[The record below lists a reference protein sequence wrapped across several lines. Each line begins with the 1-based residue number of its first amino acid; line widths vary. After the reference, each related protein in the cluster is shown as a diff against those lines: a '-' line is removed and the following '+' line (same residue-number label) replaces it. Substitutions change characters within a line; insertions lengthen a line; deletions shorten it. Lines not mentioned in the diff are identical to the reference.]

1 MAPIL
6 SILTYSVVA
15 IVNLFP
21 LLALSQTSNSF
32 YYPTASAGQS
42 FRQGEELNVSWTT
55 NFTDPHLD
63 LFCSNINNQT
73 SRASADIVIP
83 TSAIQ
88 QYRISD
94 PSVNNFK
101 IQLDYAPQPNCL
113 LQIQDG
119 PGPVAERPS
128 FGTGVFAIADVDGGS
143 ATSIE
148 NKDGMCQC
156 GDGKQYRR
164 MGRRWWGFGGE

>member
-6 SILTYSVVA
+6 STLTYSAVA

-63 LFCSNINNQT
+63 IFCSNINN
-73 SRASADIVIP
+73 P
-83 TSAIQ
+83 IQ

-143 ATSIE
+143 ATSID

>member
-1 MAPIL
+1 MARML
-6 SILTYSVVA
+6 STFAYSVVA

-21 LLALSQTSNSF
+21 LLASSQTPNTF

-55 NFTDPHLD
+55 NFTDPYLD
-63 LFCSNINNQT
+63 LFCSNINN
-73 SRASADIVIP
+73 P
-83 TSAIQ
+83 IQ
-88 QYRISD
+88 QYKIPD

-101 IQLDYAPQPNCL
+101 IMLDYAPQPNCL

-143 ATSIE
+143 ATSIDNNNE
-148 NKDGMCQC
+148 MCQC
-156 GDGKQYRR
+156 ADGKQYRR

>member
-1 MAPIL
+1 MAPML
-6 SILTYSVVA
+6 STFTYSVVA

-21 LLALSQTSNSF
+21 FLASSQTQNSF
-32 YYPTASAGQS
+32 YYPTASAAQS

-55 NFTDPHLD
+55 NFTDPYLD
-63 LFCSNINNQT
+63 LFCSYINN
-73 SRASADIVIP
+73 P
-83 TSAIQ
+83 IQ
-88 QYRISD
+88 QYKISD

-101 IQLDYAPQPNCL
+101 IKLDYAPQPNCL

-143 ATSIE
+143 ATSID
-148 NKDGMCQC
+148 NKNEM
-156 GDGKQYRR
+156 
-164 MGRRWWGFGGE
+164 